1 MYICV
6 RAYESNFL
14 FVSGVGLHDIMR
26 NVADGIGEDLI
37 DALTEELDAIFDDY
51 SNKFVSEI

>member
-1 MYICV
+1 MYI
-6 RAYESNFL
+6 RACLRIYILL

-37 DALTEELDAIFDDY
+37 DALTAELDAIFDDY